1 MRNFREVRLAF
12 LFSLFYFTR
21 RNLINNHPMNKKINI
36 LYLLSFLLLSSVTGC
51 STNAGEDR
59 LVKTTVQEFD
69 IKRYL
74 GAWYE
79 IGRYQHSFEKD
90 LVGVTATYTLKEDGK
105 IEVNNQGFFKTL
117 EGELK
122 IAKGKAKLTDE
133 IGKLKVSFFLFFY
146 AEYNILEL
154 DGKDYQWALVGS
166 STPGYLWIL
175 SRKPKMPEELYQML
189 LEKARLRGY
198 DVAKIYRVPQK

>member
-1 MRNFREVRLAF
+1 
-12 LFSLFYFTR
+12 
-21 RNLINNHPMNKKINI
+21 MNKKINI
-36 LYLLSFLLLSSVTGC
+36 FYLLSFLLFSSFTGC
-51 STNAGEDR
+51 STQTGDES

-74 GAWYE
+74 GVWYE

-90 LVGVTATYTLKEDGK
+90 LVGVTATYTLKEGGK
-105 IEVNNQGFFKTL
+105 IEVINQGYFKTL

-122 IAKGKAKLTDE
+122 IAKGKAKITE
-133 IGKLKVSFFLFFY
+133 EVGKLKVSFFLFFY

-175 SRKPKMPEELYQML
+175 SRTPKMPEELYQMI
-189 LEKARLRGY
+189 LERARLRGY
-198 DVAKIYRVPQK
+198 NIAKVYKVPQK